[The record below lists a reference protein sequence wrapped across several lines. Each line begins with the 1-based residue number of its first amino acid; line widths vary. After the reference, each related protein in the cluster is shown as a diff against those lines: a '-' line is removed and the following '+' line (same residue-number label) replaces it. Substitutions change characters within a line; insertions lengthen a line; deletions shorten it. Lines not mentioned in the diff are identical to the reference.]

1 MTWTGTS
8 IGQFEISHDVR
19 DHGRPRG
26 LARTH
31 RHTTFGRSGASPA
44 TDIVEVHPPLTGT
57 VRRDSSDHLNNLASM
72 P

>member
-8 IGQFEISHDVR
+8 IGQFEISRDVR
-19 DHGRPRG
+19 DHGRPRD